1 MVAIPN
7 HHFFQWVN
15 QLEHSGYEVFWL
27 DVQDDGETSHKIPW
41 VTQIKKWRLKW
52 DYPFR
57 QTIKKKLPFFYKA
70 LQSFNERHIV
80 DVLSNSIKTI
90 KPDIVHCF
98 EMQLTGFSILPV
110 IQQNTIPFIYSS
122 WGSDVYYYKNRGT
135 TDDEVKRF
143 INRVDVLISD
153 CRRDVRLLTKL
164 GFKKASYVFPGNG
177 GISIDTLKIM
187 PLKERNILLFKG
199 YQYDSG
205 EALQIVKA
213 IEILPFELI
222 KNIEFHVYS
231 ADKEIEDYIKK
242 SKVFKYLTHI
252 VHPRNKR
259 LKNTKLLELMGKSI
273 IHLGNNL
280 SDGMPNS
287 LLEAMGMGAFPI
299 QSNPGNATSEVV
311 KHGDNGFLIENPL
324 DFIAISKLIELALV
338 DVSLRQ
344 KAQDYNISFIENNYN
359 RSTLRPEIVELYKS
373 VL

>member
-1 MVAIPN
+1 
-7 HHFFQWVN
+7 
-15 QLEHSGYEVFWL
+15 LEHSGYEVFWL

-110 IQQNTIPFIYSS
+110 MQQNTIPFIYSS

-187 PLKERNILLFKG
+187 PLKERDILLFKG

-311 KHGDNGFLIENPL
+311 KHGNNGFLIENPL